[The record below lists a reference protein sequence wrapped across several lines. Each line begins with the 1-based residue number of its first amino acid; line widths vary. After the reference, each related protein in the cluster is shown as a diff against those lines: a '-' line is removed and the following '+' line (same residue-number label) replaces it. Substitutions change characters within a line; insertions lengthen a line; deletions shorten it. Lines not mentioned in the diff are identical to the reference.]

1 MTYASTISQLFVS
14 PLNQKASI
22 MLNFDYRNPTHV
34 VFGKDRIAELD
45 QLVPANA
52 RVLITYGGGSV
63 QRFGTLDKV
72 KAALGD
78 RIVFEFGGIEANPT
92 YGTLIKAVDVARKE
106 NIDFLLAV
114 GGGSVMDGTKFIALA
129 TQFDGD
135 TASLLHH
142 GFTPVPVANDNVIPL
157 GVIAT
162 LPATGSEM
170 NAFAVVSYQGGKF
183 PVNHPCAYPTFAML
197 DPELTFSLPKIQ
209 VANGVVDAFVHV
221 LEQYATYPVDARVQD
236 RMAEGIMR
244 TLIEIGP
251 ITVEE
256 PTNYDARANL
266 MWSATSALNGMIGT
280 GVPLDWSTH
289 MIGHELTALFHIDH
303 AQTLAVVLP
312 SLWRV
317 LKEQKHAKLV
327 QYAARVWDITEGD
340 EASRVDQAIDK
351 TEAFFQQVGLPTRLR
366 DHGVTQD
373 QISLVINALEAHG
386 MTALSESGQVDLAT
400 SRKILDMA
408 W

>member
-1 MTYASTISQLFVS
+1 
-14 PLNQKASI
+14 
-22 MLNFDYRNPTHV
+22 MLNFNYRNPTHV

-45 QLVPANA
+45 QLVPVNA
-52 RVLITYGGGSV
+52 KVLITYGGGSV
-63 QRFGTLDKV
+63 VRFGTLDKV
-72 KAALGD
+72 KAALGN
-78 RIVFEFGGIEANPT
+78 RTVIEFGGIEANPK
-92 YGTLIKAVDVARKE
+92 YDTLMQAVEVARKE

-129 TQFDGD
+129 IQFEGD

-142 GFTPVPVANDNVIPL
+142 GFAPVPVAEDKVIPL

-170 NAFAVVSYQGGKF
+170 NAFAVVSYKGGKF
-183 PVNHPCAYPTFAML
+183 PVNHPSVYPTFAML

-236 RMAEGIMR
+236 RTAEGIMR

-256 PTNYDARANL
+256 PTNYEARANL
-266 MWSATSALNGMIGT
+266 MWSATSALNGMIGV
-280 GVPLDWSTH
+280 GVPFDWTTH
-289 MIGHELTALFHIDH
+289 MIGHELTAIFNIDH

-312 SLWRV
+312 SVWRV
-317 LKEQKHAKLV
+317 LKTQKQAKLL
-327 QYAARVWDITEGD
+327 QYAERVWDITEGD
-340 EASRVDQAIDK
+340 EDSRVEQAIVK
-351 TEAFFQQVGLPTRLR
+351 TEAFFQQVGLKTRLR
-366 DHGVTQD
+366 DHGVEKA
-373 QISLVINALEAHG
+373 QIDTVINALEAHG
-386 MTALSESGQVDLAT
+386 MTALSESGKVDLAV
-400 SRKILDMA
+400 SRQILDMA

>member
-1 MTYASTISQLFVS
+1 
-14 PLNQKASI
+14 
-22 MLNFDYRNPTHV
+22 MLNFNYRNPTHV

-52 RVLITYGGGSV
+52 KVLITYGGGSV
-63 QRFGTLDKV
+63 VRFGTLDKV
-72 KAALGD
+72 KSALGN
-78 RIVFEFGGIEANPT
+78 RTVIEFGGIEANPK
-92 YGTLIKAVDVARKE
+92 YDTLMQAVEVARSEK
-106 NIDFLLAV
+106 IDFLLAV

-129 TQFDGD
+129 TLFDGD
-135 TASLLHH
+135 TTSLLHH
-142 GFTPVPVANDNVIPL
+142 GFAPVPVEEDKVIPL

-183 PVNHPCAYPTFAML
+183 PVNHPNVYPTFAIL

-236 RMAEGIMR
+236 RTAEGIMR

-256 PTNYDARANL
+256 PTNYEARANL
-266 MWSATSALNGMIGT
+266 MWSATSALNGMIGA
-280 GVPLDWSTH
+280 GVPFDWTTH
-289 MIGHELTALFHIDH
+289 MIGHELTAIFNIDH

-312 SLWRV
+312 SVWRV
-317 LKEQKHAKLV
+317 LKQQKHAKLL
-327 QYAARVWDITEGD
+327 QYAERVWDITEGD
-340 EASRVDQAIDK
+340 EDSRIEQAIVK
-351 TEAFFQQVGLPTRLR
+351 TEAFFQQVGLKTRLR
-366 DHGVTQD
+366 DHGVELS
-373 QISLVINALEAHG
+373 QIDSVVNALDAHG
-386 MTALSESGQVDLAT
+386 MTALSETGKVDLAM
-400 SRKILDMA
+400 SRKILEMSY
-408 W
+408 

>member
-1 MTYASTISQLFVS
+1 
-14 PLNQKASI
+14 
-22 MLNFDYRNPTHV
+22 MLNFNYRNPTHV

-52 RVLITYGGGSV
+52 KVLITYGGGSV
-63 QRFGTLDKV
+63 VRFGTLDKV
-72 KAALGD
+72 KSALGN
-78 RIVFEFGGIEANPT
+78 RTVIEFGGIEVNPK
-92 YGTLIKAVDVARKE
+92 YDTLMQAVEVARSEK
-106 NIDFLLAV
+106 IDFLLAV

-135 TASLLHH
+135 TTSLLHH
-142 GFTPVPVANDNVIPL
+142 GFAPVPVEEDKVIPL

-183 PVNHPCAYPTFAML
+183 PVNHPNVYPTFAIL

-236 RMAEGIMR
+236 RTAEGIMR

-256 PTNYDARANL
+256 PTNYEARANL
-266 MWSATSALNGMIGT
+266 MWSATSALNGMIGA
-280 GVPLDWSTH
+280 GVPFDWTTH
-289 MIGHELTALFHIDH
+289 MIGHELTAIFNIDH

-312 SLWRV
+312 SVWRV
-317 LKEQKHAKLV
+317 LKQQKHAKLL
-327 QYAARVWDITEGD
+327 QYAERVWDITEGD
-340 EASRVDQAIDK
+340 EDSRIEQAIVK
-351 TEAFFQQVGLPTRLR
+351 TEAFFQQVGLKTRLR
-366 DHGVTQD
+366 DHGVELS
-373 QISLVINALEAHG
+373 QIDSVVNALEAHG
-386 MTALSESGQVDLAT
+386 MTALSETGKVDLAM
-400 SRKILDMA
+400 SRKILEMSY
-408 W
+408 

>member
-1 MTYASTISQLFVS
+1 
-14 PLNQKASI
+14 
-22 MLNFDYRNPTHV
+22 MLNFNYRNPTHV
-34 VFGKDRIAELD
+34 VFGKDRMAELE
-45 QLVPANA
+45 QLVPENA
-52 RVLITYGGGSV
+52 RVLITYGSGSV

-72 KAALGD
+72 KAALGN
-78 RIVFEFGGIEANPT
+78 RTVFEFGGIEANPKFD
-92 YGTLIKAVDVARKE
+92 TLMKAVEVARAE

-114 GGGSVMDGTKFIALA
+114 GGGSVMDGSKFIALA
-129 TQFDGD
+129 TKFADD

-142 GFTPVPVANDNVIPL
+142 GFNPVPVANDKVIPL

-170 NAFAVVSYQGGKF
+170 NAFAVVSYQGGKY
-183 PVNHPCAYPTFAML
+183 PMNHPNVYPTFAML

-251 ITVEE
+251 ITVAE
-256 PTNYDARANL
+256 PSNYDARANL

-280 GVPLDWSTH
+280 GVPMDWTTH
-289 MIGHELTALFHIDH
+289 MIGHELTALFNIDH
-303 AQTLAVVLP
+303 AQTLAVLLP
-312 SLWRV
+312 SVWRV
-317 LKEQKHAKLV
+317 LATQKQAKLI
-327 QYAARVWDITEGD
+327 QFAERVWDISEGD
-340 EASRVDQAIDK
+340 DAERVKLAIAK
-351 TEAFFQQVGLPTRLR
+351 TQTFFKDLGLPICLR

-373 QISLVINALEAHG
+373 QIGLVIDALATHG
-386 MTALSESGQVDLAT
+386 MTALSETGKVDLAT
-400 SRKILDMA
+400 SRQILEMA

>member
-1 MTYASTISQLFVS
+1 
-14 PLNQKASI
+14 
-22 MLNFDYRNPTHV
+22 MLNFNYRNPTHV

-52 RVLITYGGGSV
+52 KVLITYGGGSV
-63 QRFGTLDKV
+63 VRFGTLDKV
-72 KAALGD
+72 KSALGN
-78 RIVFEFGGIEANPT
+78 RTVIEFGGIEANPK
-92 YGTLIKAVDVARKE
+92 YDTLMQAVEVARSEK
-106 NIDFLLAV
+106 IDFLLAV

-135 TASLLHH
+135 TTSLLHH
-142 GFTPVPVANDNVIPL
+142 GFAPVPVEEDKVIPL

-183 PVNHPCAYPTFAML
+183 PVNHPNVYPTFAML

-236 RMAEGIMR
+236 RTAEGIMR

-256 PTNYDARANL
+256 PTNYEARANL
-266 MWSATSALNGMIGT
+266 MWSATSALNGMIGA
-280 GVPLDWSTH
+280 GVPFDWTTH
-289 MIGHELTALFHIDH
+289 MIGHELTAIFNIDH

-312 SLWRV
+312 SVWRV
-317 LKEQKHAKLV
+317 LKQQKHAKLL
-327 QYAARVWDITEGD
+327 QYAERVWDITEGD
-340 EASRVDQAIDK
+340 EDSRIEQAIVK
-351 TEAFFQQVGLPTRLR
+351 TEAFFQQVGLKTRLR
-366 DHGVTQD
+366 DHGVELS
-373 QISLVINALEAHG
+373 QIDSVVNALEAHG
-386 MTALSESGQVDLAT
+386 MTALSETGKVDLAM
-400 SRKILDMA
+400 SRKILEMSY
-408 W
+408 

>member
-1 MTYASTISQLFVS
+1 
-14 PLNQKASI
+14 
-22 MLNFDYRNPTHV
+22 MLNFNYRNPTHV

-52 RVLITYGGGSV
+52 KVLITYGGGSV
-63 QRFGTLDKV
+63 VRFGTLDKV
-72 KAALGD
+72 KAALGN
-78 RIVFEFGGIEANPT
+78 RTVIEFGGIEANPK
-92 YGTLIKAVDVARKE
+92 YDTLMQAVEVARKE

-129 TQFDGD
+129 IQFEGD

-142 GFTPVPVANDNVIPL
+142 GFAPVPVAEDKVIPL

-183 PVNHPCAYPTFAML
+183 PVNHPSVYPTFAML

-236 RMAEGIMR
+236 RTAEGIMR

-251 ITVEE
+251 ITVAE
-256 PTNYDARANL
+256 PTNYEARANL
-266 MWSATSALNGMIGT
+266 MWSATSALNGMIGV
-280 GVPLDWSTH
+280 GVPFDWTTH
-289 MIGHELTALFHIDH
+289 MIGHELTAIFNIDH

-312 SLWRV
+312 SVWRV
-317 LKEQKHAKLV
+317 LKTQKQAKLL
-327 QYAARVWDITEGD
+327 QYAERVWDITEGD
-340 EASRVDQAIDK
+340 EDNRVEQAIVK
-351 TEAFFQQVGLPTRLR
+351 TEAFFQQVGLKTRLR
-366 DHGVTQD
+366 DHGVEKA
-373 QISLVINALEAHG
+373 QIDTVINALEAHG
-386 MTALSESGQVDLAT
+386 MTALSESGKVDLT
-400 SRKILDMA
+400 VSRQILDMA

>member
-1 MTYASTISQLFVS
+1 
-14 PLNQKASI
+14 
-22 MLNFDYRNPTHV
+22 MLNFNYRNPTHV

-52 RVLITYGGGSV
+52 KVLITYGGGSV
-63 QRFGTLDKV
+63 VRFGTLDKV
-72 KAALGD
+72 KAALGN
-78 RIVFEFGGIEANPT
+78 RTVVEFGGIEANPK
-92 YGTLIKAVDVARKE
+92 YDTLMQAVEVARKE

-129 TQFDGD
+129 IQFEGD

-142 GFTPVPVANDNVIPL
+142 GFAPVPVAEDKVIPL

-170 NAFAVVSYQGGKF
+170 NAFAVVSYKGGKF
-183 PVNHPCAYPTFAML
+183 PVNHPSVYPTFAML

-236 RMAEGIMR
+236 RTAEGIMR

-256 PTNYDARANL
+256 PTNYEARANL
-266 MWSATSALNGMIGT
+266 MWSATSALNGMIGV
-280 GVPLDWSTH
+280 GVPFDWTTH
-289 MIGHELTALFHIDH
+289 MIGHELTAIFNIDH

-312 SLWRV
+312 SVWRV
-317 LKEQKHAKLV
+317 LKTQKQAKLL
-327 QYAARVWDITEGD
+327 QYAERVWDITEGD
-340 EASRVDQAIDK
+340 EDSRVEQAIVK
-351 TEAFFQQVGLPTRLR
+351 TEAFFQQVGLKTRLR
-366 DHGVTQD
+366 DHGVEKA
-373 QISLVINALEAHG
+373 QIDTVINALEAHG
-386 MTALSESGQVDLAT
+386 MTALSESGKVDLAV
-400 SRKILDMA
+400 SRQILDMA

>member
-1 MTYASTISQLFVS
+1 
-14 PLNQKASI
+14 
-22 MLNFDYRNPTHV
+22 MLNFNYRNPTHV

-52 RVLITYGGGSV
+52 KVLITYGGGSV
-63 QRFGTLDKV
+63 VRFGTLDKV
-72 KAALGD
+72 KAALGK
-78 RIVFEFGGIEANPT
+78 RTVVEFGGIEANPK
-92 YGTLIKAVDVARKE
+92 YDTLMQAVEVARKE
-106 NIDFLLAV
+106 NIDFILAV

-129 TQFDGD
+129 TQFEGD

-142 GFTPVPVANDNVIPL
+142 GFSPVPVAEDKVLPL

-170 NAFAVVSYQGGKF
+170 NAFAVVSYKGGKF
-183 PVNHPCAYPTFAML
+183 PVNHPNVYPTFAML

-236 RMAEGIMR
+236 RTAEGIMR

-256 PTNYDARANL
+256 PTNYEARANL
-266 MWSATSALNGMIGT
+266 MWSATSALNGMIGV
-280 GVPLDWSTH
+280 GVPFDWTTH
-289 MIGHELTALFHIDH
+289 MIGHELTAIFNIDH

-312 SLWRV
+312 SVWRV
-317 LKEQKHAKLV
+317 LKAQKQAKLL
-327 QYAARVWDITEGD
+327 QYAERVWDITEGD
-340 EASRVDQAIDK
+340 DESRVEQAIVK
-351 TEAFFQQVGLPTRLR
+351 TEAFFQQVGLKTRLR
-366 DHGVTQD
+366 DHGVEKA
-373 QISLVINALEAHG
+373 QIDTVINALEAHG
-386 MTALSESGQVDLAT
+386 MTALSESGKVDLAT

>member
-1 MTYASTISQLFVS
+1 
-14 PLNQKASI
+14 
-22 MLNFDYRNPTHV
+22 MLNFNYRNPTHV

-52 RVLITYGGGSV
+52 KVLIAYGGGSV
-63 QRFGTLDKV
+63 VRFGTLDKV
-72 KAALGD
+72 KAALGN
-78 RIVFEFGGIEANPT
+78 RTVIEFGGIEANPK
-92 YGTLIKAVDVARKE
+92 YDTLMQAVEVARKE

-129 TQFDGD
+129 TQFEGD

-142 GFTPVPVANDNVIPL
+142 GFSPVPVAADKVVPL

-170 NAFAVVSYQGGKF
+170 NAFAVVSYKGGKF
-183 PVNHPCAYPTFAML
+183 PVNHPNVYPTFAML

-236 RMAEGIMR
+236 RTAEGIMR

-256 PTNYDARANL
+256 PTNYEARANL
-266 MWSATSALNGMIGT
+266 MWSATSALNGMIGV
-280 GVPLDWSTH
+280 GVPFDWTTH
-289 MIGHELTALFHIDH
+289 MIGHELTAIFNIDH

-312 SLWRV
+312 SVWRV
-317 LKEQKHAKLV
+317 LKTQKQAKLL
-327 QYAARVWDITEGD
+327 QYAERVWDITEGD
-340 EASRVDQAIDK
+340 EDSRVEQAIVK
-351 TEAFFQQVGLPTRLR
+351 TEAFFQQVGLKTRLR
-366 DHGVTQD
+366 DHGVEKA
-373 QISLVINALEAHG
+373 QIDTVINALEAHG
-386 MTALSESGQVDLAT
+386 MTALSESGKVDLAM
-400 SRKILDMA
+400 SRQILDMA

>member
-1 MTYASTISQLFVS
+1 
-14 PLNQKASI
+14 
-22 MLNFDYRNPTHV
+22 MLNFNYRNPTHV

-52 RVLITYGGGSV
+52 KVLITYGGGSV
-63 QRFGTLDKV
+63 VRFGTLDKV
-72 KAALGD
+72 KAALGN
-78 RIVFEFGGIEANPT
+78 RTVVEFGGIEANPK
-92 YGTLIKAVDVARKE
+92 YDTLMQAVEVARKE

-129 TQFDGD
+129 IQFEGD

-142 GFTPVPVANDNVIPL
+142 GFAPVPVAEDKVIPL

-170 NAFAVVSYQGGKF
+170 NAFAVVSYKGGKF
-183 PVNHPCAYPTFAML
+183 PVNHPSVYPTFAML

-236 RMAEGIMR
+236 RTAEGIMR

-256 PTNYDARANL
+256 PTNYEARANL
-266 MWSATSALNGMIGT
+266 MWSATSALNGMIGV
-280 GVPLDWSTH
+280 GVPFDWTTH
-289 MIGHELTALFHIDH
+289 MIGHELTAIFNIDH

-312 SLWRV
+312 SVWRV
-317 LKEQKHAKLV
+317 LKTQKHAKLL
-327 QYAARVWDITEGD
+327 QYAERVWDITEGD
-340 EASRVDQAIDK
+340 EDSRVEQAIVK
-351 TEAFFQQVGLPTRLR
+351 TEAFFQQVGLKTRLR
-366 DHGVTQD
+366 DHGVEKA
-373 QISLVINALEAHG
+373 QIDTVINALEAHG
-386 MTALSESGQVDLAT
+386 MTALSESGKVDLAV
-400 SRKILDMA
+400 SRQILDMA

>member
-1 MTYASTISQLFVS
+1 
-14 PLNQKASI
+14 
-22 MLNFDYRNPTHV
+22 MLNFNYRNPTHV

-52 RVLITYGGGSV
+52 KVLITYGGGSV
-63 QRFGTLDKV
+63 VRFGTLDKV
-72 KAALGD
+72 KAALGN
-78 RIVFEFGGIEANPT
+78 RTVIEFGGIEANPK
-92 YGTLIKAVDVARKE
+92 YDTLMQAVEVARKE

-129 TQFDGD
+129 IQFEGD

-142 GFTPVPVANDNVIPL
+142 GFAPVPVAEDKVIPL

-170 NAFAVVSYQGGKF
+170 NAFAVVSYKGGKF
-183 PVNHPCAYPTFAML
+183 PVNHPSVYPTFAML

-236 RMAEGIMR
+236 RTAEGIMR

-251 ITVEE
+251 ITVAE
-256 PTNYDARANL
+256 PTNYEARANL
-266 MWSATSALNGMIGT
+266 MWSATSALNGMIGV
-280 GVPLDWSTH
+280 GVPFDWTTH
-289 MIGHELTALFHIDH
+289 MIGHELTAIFNIDH

-312 SLWRV
+312 SVWRV
-317 LKEQKHAKLV
+317 LKTQKQAKLL
-327 QYAARVWDITEGD
+327 QYAERVWDITEGD
-340 EASRVDQAIDK
+340 EDSRVEQAIVK
-351 TEAFFQQVGLPTRLR
+351 TEAFFQQVGLKTRLR
-366 DHGVTQD
+366 DHGVEKA
-373 QISLVINALEAHG
+373 QIDTVINALEAHG
-386 MTALSESGQVDLAT
+386 MTALSESGKVDLT
-400 SRKILDMA
+400 VSRQILDMA

>member
-1 MTYASTISQLFVS
+1 
-14 PLNQKASI
+14 
-22 MLNFDYRNPTHV
+22 MLNFNYRNPTHV

-63 QRFGTLDKV
+63 KRFGTLDKV
-72 KAALGD
+72 KAALGN
-78 RIVFEFGGIEANPT
+78 RIVFEFAGIEANPK
-92 YGTLIKAVDVARKE
+92 YDTLMQAVDVARKE
-106 NIDFLLAV
+106 NINFLLAV

-135 TASLLHH
+135 TTSLLHH
-142 GFTPVPVANDNVIPL
+142 GFAPVPVADDKVIPL

-183 PVNHPCAYPTFAML
+183 PVNHPNVYPTFAML

-236 RMAEGIMR
+236 RTAEGIMR

-251 ITVEE
+251 ITVAE
-256 PTNYDARANL
+256 PTNYQARANL
-266 MWSATSALNGMIGT
+266 MWSATSALNGMIAV
-280 GVPLDWSTH
+280 GVPFDWTTH
-289 MIGHELTALFHIDH
+289 MIGHELTAIFGIDH
-303 AQTLAVVLP
+303 AQTLAVLLP
-312 SLWRV
+312 SVWRV
-317 LKEQKHAKLV
+317 LKTQKHAKLL
-327 QYAARVWDITEGD
+327 QYAERVWDITEGD
-340 EASRVDQAIDK
+340 ENSRVEQAIVK
-351 TEAFFQQVGLPTRLR
+351 TEAFFQQVGLKTRLR
-366 DHGVTQD
+366 DHGVELS
-373 QISLVINALEAHG
+373 QIDSIISALEAHG
-386 MTALSESGQVDLAT
+386 MTALSETGKVDLAM
-400 SRKILDMA
+400 SRKILEMSY
-408 W
+408 

>member
-1 MTYASTISQLFVS
+1 
-14 PLNQKASI
+14 
-22 MLNFDYRNPTHV
+22 MLNFNYRNPTHV

-52 RVLITYGGGSV
+52 KVLITYGGGSV
-63 QRFGTLDKV
+63 VRFGTLDKV
-72 KAALGD
+72 KAALGN
-78 RIVFEFGGIEANPT
+78 RTVIEFGGIEANPK
-92 YGTLIKAVDVARKE
+92 YDTLMQAVEVARKE

-129 TQFDGD
+129 IQFEGD

-142 GFTPVPVANDNVIPL
+142 GFAPVPVAEDKVIPL

-170 NAFAVVSYQGGKF
+170 NAFAVVSYKGGKF
-183 PVNHPCAYPTFAML
+183 PVNHPSVYPTFAML

-236 RMAEGIMR
+236 RTAEGIMR

-251 ITVEE
+251 ITVAE
-256 PTNYDARANL
+256 PTNYEARANL
-266 MWSATSALNGMIGT
+266 MWSATSALNGMIGV
-280 GVPLDWSTH
+280 GVPFDWTTH
-289 MIGHELTALFHIDH
+289 MIGHELTAIFNIDH

-312 SLWRV
+312 SVWRV
-317 LKEQKHAKLV
+317 LKTQKQAKLL
-327 QYAARVWDITEGD
+327 QYAERVWDITEGD
-340 EASRVDQAIDK
+340 EDSRVEQAIVK
-351 TEAFFQQVGLPTRLR
+351 TEAFFQQVGLKTRLR
-366 DHGVTQD
+366 DHGVEKA
-373 QISLVINALEAHG
+373 QIDTVINALEAHG
-386 MTALSESGQVDLAT
+386 MTALSESGKVDLAV
-400 SRKILDMA
+400 SRQILDMA